1 MFFSLTVNERKP
13 HNKKNKKKI
22 NARGIFIDDDG
33 EGLRDTRSSKYLEII
48 VKYRGK
54 ESQIEQGR
62 PKVQNKLNVTRIE
75 TEHEKA
81 IKINC
86 MKRKKFL
93 EGHDN
98 VRNPPSKKK
107 KKDDQNAQ
115 MPTTIDYS
123 KIINKVRTERCVQ
136 NAQKLIEENSK
147 ERHIKQER
155 KQHVQHL
162 NKKDILKGL
171 GLSESIDKKSESMN
185 YLKETEDI
193 LKNQMKDIVPLS
205 VFRSVPGDQFMN
217 LQDIRVKKNLI

>member
-1 MFFSLTVNERKP
+1 
-13 HNKKNKKKI
+13 
-22 NARGIFIDDDG
+22 
-33 EGLRDTRSSKYLEII
+33 
-48 VKYRGK
+48 
-54 ESQIEQGR
+54 
-62 PKVQNKLNVTRIE
+62 
-75 TEHEKA
+75 
-81 IKINC
+81 

-107 KKDDQNAQ
+107 KK
-115 MPTTIDYS
+115 MI
-123 KIINKVRTERCVQ
+123 KMHKVRTERCVQ

-147 ERHIKQER
+147 ERHIKQEI

-193 LKNQMKDIVPLS
+193 L
-205 VFRSVPGDQFMN
+205 
-217 LQDIRVKKNLI
+217 